1 MRSDETSDI
10 LDALIAAS
18 LKARVENLV
27 RAARRQRI
35 LSRVAL
41 GGAALVVL
49 GVPAALLAGD
59 RLAARIIAVIACVTL
74 GFTYLAGKAG
84 RKKALESLR
93 QLGQSAE

>member
-1 MRSDETSDI
+1 MQEPPDL

-18 LKARVENLV
+18 LKSRVENLV

-41 GGAALVVL
+41 GGAALVLL
-49 GVPAALLAGD
+49 GVPTALLAGD
-59 RLAARIIAVIACVTL
+59 RLAACIIAVIACVTL
-74 GFTYLAGKAG
+74 CFTYFAGKAG

-93 QLGQSAE
+93 QLSQSAE